1 MGVMF
6 LTMALIFFNIAHA
19 QLKWRETMISG
30 NKNRVRIA
38 LVCSAPGIPIRAVQD
53 HRYSVLDLTDSEFIR
68 ARIDTTVID
77 PHILTSRDS
86 IL

>member
-1 MGVMF
+1 
-6 LTMALIFFNIAHA
+6 
-19 QLKWRETMISG
+19 MISG
-30 NKNRVRIA
+30 NKDRVRIA
-38 LVCSAPGIPIRAVQD
+38 LVCSALGIPERAVQD

-77 PHILTSRDS
+77 PHIITSRDS